1 MLTGRSHDLPKQIS
15 TAVDYAARRSVLG
28 PPSRGASI
36 EELLDQAVTAINRGD
51 RDAANALAGEVL
63 AVDEG
68 NAEAE
73 DLLAAPTNPGEIR
86 RLTILFADLVD
97 STVLSGRAE
106 PETYG
111 TLVSRYRQQVQ
122 ETAEQYEGHVAWIKG
137 DGLLIMFGHPTA
149 HDNDVRR
156 GVTAGLEICRRVARL
171 SDEALRKFGL
181 EVSVRVGVHR
191 GVVYLDTDQDDVY
204 GLAANVA
211 SRVSGLAPPNAV
223 VVSDAVA
230 ALVDDVFEL
239 VAQPPATVAGIDE
252 PIPYFRVLAEKADIH
267 RGDRT
272 GHAPLVGRE
281 RELKRLQRSWSRAQE
296 NTLTTPGVVFRGE
309 PGIGKTR
316 LVSAAINM
324 VAPSDAV
331 VVELAGSPFHVDAGL
346 HPIRTLLER
355 RCGITHST
363 EQAERLRLL
372 RNEVEAQSLD
382 ADTAVPLLAP
392 VLGVAAH
399 HGYTPVAVEGR
410 KLYEMVA
417 QAVSQYLD
425 AILGDGAALLAVD
438 DVQWF
443 DPSTHEIL
451 GSLLKGAHGRRL
463 IVIAGRPGDW
473 LSPDWPVK
481 LFDLRP
487 LTDDQADELIA
498 ILDPTIK
505 PDERTAVKQR
515 CDGIPFFIERVVA
528 ELTDSGVPEALYDVL
543 FARLRATA
551 NVVPVVEAAG
561 VIGRHVDRYLLEA
574 VCTLDDNELD
584 DVIDVLEDALVLEAA
599 GTDSWRFRH
608 ELLREVAYELAPP
621 SVRRVLH
628 ARVADALVSAGAGDP
643 DWRLV
648 AGHYERARR
657 FDDAASAYHHAS
669 ASARRRGALGEG
681 RAYMSLAIAQLE
693 RADPGPERDR
703 REMVA
708 RLERG
713 LLAGAAEGHSSQDA
727 AADFE
732 RCLQL
737 GGTNLADDALAATL
751 AALMGYYTVRAD
763 LRRATTVG
771 DMLRAGLQ
779 PDREWFRPAVDAIC
793 GVVAVLRADL
803 PAAHSHLTAA
813 TVDQSASD
821 QRLVDAAW
829 FLPND
834 PAASAH
840 VNLAIAHL
848 VGGNLAAAQQQCVQ
862 AERRSMELGFPKG
875 PYSLGYARFVETWVR
890 IEAGQLD
897 RAETLVAEL
906 IDLSERHG
914 FDQWRLVAATQQS
927 TIAAMKV
934 LDADVAD
941 LSALAAHI
949 TAAADHADMLLKL
962 GLGIYAT
969 SFSAQIGAV
978 LIAAGE
984 AAAARERLTAALTLA
999 DTTGMHLYDAELLRL
1014 HALASEDATARRDGL
1029 AQAIELA
1036 RTHGARLFELR
1047 CALDDYQMRGE
1058 QARSALADALSRL
1071 PAGGWP
1077 EHQRAESL
1085 LRVHADP
1092 PG

>member
-1 MLTGRSHDLPKQIS
+1 ME
-15 TAVDYAARRSVLG
+15 
-28 PPSRGASI
+28 PPTRGASI
-36 EELLDQAVTAINRGD
+36 EELLDQAVKAINRGD
-51 RDAANALAGEVL
+51 RDAADALAGEVL
-63 AVDEG
+63 AVDGG

-73 DLLAAPTNPGEIR
+73 DLLAAPENSGEIR

-122 ETAEQYEGHVAWIKG
+122 QTAEQYEGHIAWIKG

-171 SDEALRKFGL
+171 NHEAQRKFGL
-181 EVSVRVGVHR
+181 EISVRVGVHR

-211 SRVSGLAPPNAV
+211 SRVSGLAPPGAV

-230 ALVDDVFEL
+230 GLVDDVFEL
-239 VAQPPATVAGIDE
+239 AAQRPATVAGIDE
-252 PIPYFRVLAEKADIH
+252 PISYFRVLAEKSDIP
-267 RGDRT
+267 RRDRS
-272 GHAPLVGRE
+272 GQVPLVGRE
-281 RELKRLQRSWSRAQE
+281 RELKRLQKCWSRAQE

-309 PGIGKTR
+309 PGIGKSR
-316 LVSAAINM
+316 LVSAAINL

-331 VVELAGSPFHVDAGL
+331 VVELTGSPFHVDAGL
-346 HPIRTLLER
+346 HPIRALLER
-355 RCGITHST
+355 RCGINRST
-363 EQAERLRLL
+363 DQAERLRLL
-372 RNEVEAQSLD
+372 RNEVEAHSLD

-392 VLGVAAH
+392 VLGVAAE
-399 HGYTPVAVEGR
+399 HGYTPAAAEGR
-410 KLYEMVA
+410 KLYELVA
-417 QAVSQYLD
+417 QAVSEYLD
-425 AILGDGAALLAVD
+425 AAMGNGAGLLAVD

-443 DPSTHEIL
+443 DPSTLEIL
-451 GSLLKGAHGRRL
+451 GALLKGAQGRRL
-463 IVIAGRPGDW
+463 IVLAGRPGDW

-487 LTDDQADELIA
+487 LTDDQADELILS
-498 ILDPTIK
+498 LDPALK
-505 PDERTAVKQR
+505 PDQRAAVKQR

-528 ELTDSGVPEALYDVL
+528 ELTEAGVPEALYDAL
-543 FARLRATA
+543 FSRLRATA
-551 NVVPVVEAAG
+551 NIVPVVEAAG
-561 VIGRHVDRYLLEA
+561 VIGRHVDRSILEA
-574 VCTLDDNELD
+574 VCTLNDNELD

-621 SVRRVLH
+621 SVRRRLH
-628 ARVADALVSAGAGDP
+628 GGVADALVSAGSGDP

-648 AGHYERARR
+648 AGHYEQAMR
-657 FDDAASAYHHAS
+657 FDDAASAYQHAS
-669 ASARRRGALGEG
+669 AAARRRGALGEG

-693 RADPGPERDR
+693 RADPGPDRDR
-703 REMVA
+703 REMGA

-713 LLAGAAEGHSSQDA
+713 LLAGAAEGHSSRDA

-779 PDREWFRPAVDAIC
+779 PEREWFRPAVDAIC

-803 PAAHSHLTAA
+803 PGAHSHLTAA
-813 TVDQSASD
+813 AVDQSASD
-821 QRLVDAAW
+821 QRLVDAVW

-848 VGGNLAAAQQQCVQ
+848 VGGNLVAAEQQCVQ
-862 AERRSMELGFPKG
+862 AERRSADLGFPKG
-875 PYSLGYARFVETWVR
+875 PYSLGYARFVETWIR

-897 RAETLVAEL
+897 RAETLAAEL
-906 IDLSERHG
+906 IELSEHHG
-914 FDQWRLVAATQQS
+914 FDQWRLVAATQQN

-934 LDADVAD
+934 LDADEAD
-941 LSALAAHI
+941 PSELTAHI
-949 TAAADHADMLLKL
+949 TAAADLADMLLKL

-969 SFSAQIGAV
+969 SFAAQLAGV

-984 AAAARERLTAALTLA
+984 IPQAQKRLTAALSLA
-999 DTTGMHLYDAELLRL
+999 DTTGMHFYDAELLRL
-1014 HALASEDATARRDGL
+1014 RALASEDAADRRSGI
-1029 AQAIELA
+1029 AKAIELA
-1036 RTHGARLFELR
+1036 KTQGATLFELR

-1058 QARSALADALSRL
+1058 QARSALADAVTRL
-1071 PAGGWP
+1071 QGGEWP
-1077 EHQRAESL
+1077 ERQRAEL
-1085 LRVHADP
+1085 LLGRPADST
-1092 PG
+1092 G